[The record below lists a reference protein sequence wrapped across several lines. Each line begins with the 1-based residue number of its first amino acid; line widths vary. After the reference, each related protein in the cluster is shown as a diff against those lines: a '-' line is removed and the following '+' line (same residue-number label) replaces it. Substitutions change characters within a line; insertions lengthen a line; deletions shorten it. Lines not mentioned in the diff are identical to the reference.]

1 MPFVGCSEDPT
12 LLDAL
17 STQFTDVDVTILI
30 DTIEAVSATTFRQ
43 YLPMNGTVNLAGRS
57 PEGHEAYALLQFP
70 SSQFPQRDT
79 IDVLS
84 AQLTLHAAT
93 WFGDS
98 SGTLSLKVHKILR
111 SWSPF
116 SLTWD
121 TLQSGGFFEDAIVR
135 GEFNGG
141 ITADTED
148 VVVTLDT
155 AMVRQWLQPDDFT
168 QYGILLKPEIGSTIV
183 RGFTGFG
190 LDPSEYDPK
199 ITVVARNIAGTVT
212 DTTEYS
218 LGSDTFAGNYDPG
231 LLNDRIATQ
240 AGVVYRTK
248 IMFDAS
254 AIPTGA
260 IINKADLI
268 LTPILSAISKF
279 SADTLLATHVL
290 TTATADS
297 SFEFTGSIA
306 VRGAGSTLTFD
317 MRHAAQLWVNGTNN
331 GVILRSSTQSEF
343 STLDLHVFFGLTAVD
358 PTVRPLVRVLYS
370 VEKELGKR

>member
-1 MPFVGCSEDPT
+1 
-12 LLDAL
+12 
-17 STQFTDVDVTILI
+17 
-30 DTIEAVSATTFRQ
+30 
-43 YLPMNGTVNLAGRS
+43 MNGDVNLVGRS

-70 SSQFPQRDT
+70 SSQFSQRDT
-79 IDVLS
+79 INVLS

-98 SGTLSLKVHKILR
+98 SGTLNLKVHKILR

-116 SLTWD
+116 SITWD
-121 TLQSGGFFEDAIVR
+121 TLQSDGFFEDAIVR

-148 VVVTLDT
+148 VSIALDT

-168 QYGILLKPEIGSTIV
+168 QYGILLKPEMGSTVI

-190 LDPSEYDPK
+190 TDSTKYDPK
-199 ITVVARNIAGTVT
+199 ITVVARNIAGTIT

-218 LGSDTFAGNYDPG
+218 LGSDTFAGNIDDLG
-231 LLNDRIATQ
+231 LGSDRIATQ

-268 LTPILSAISKF
+268 LTPVLSATKISKF

-306 VRGAGSTLTFD
+306 VPGAGSTLTFD

-343 STLDLHVFFGLTAVD
+343 STLDLHVFYGPTAVD
-358 PTVRPLVRVLYS
+358 PAVRPLVRVLYT